1 MMLLKEY
8 DFIDNKFYIT
18 IPFQIFC
25 DDIQIVSLVNRQIK
39 FTLLNNENNLLS
51 CKLISKYTYY
61 FLDERKKIAKNMKHV
76 CIQLLSSVELNCK
89 NSSKT
94 FIHEINDY
102 GLYKGFFIE
111 CENVD
116 ELNEITLLLGTD
128 LNNLKIKTKYNC
140 FLIKVKC
147 IKINQN
153 LLYFPLNYDKSYKGR
168 NNDDFEGLLDL
179 INISVHCKII
189 IKFNNLQS
197 KICVYNLCAGSA
209 IYDKGLFIL
218 SSGLHENIHISKEYH
233 GEINEIQIYMPI
245 IDDNKLMCNITLENI
260 KNYLKYMV
268 CLKCNNNYDEIS
280 IKRWLENNNKCP
292 ICREIWVNF
301 NIYIN
306 GDLKFLT

>member
-1 MMLLKEY
+1 M
-8 DFIDNKFYIT
+8 
-18 IPFQIFC
+18 
-25 DDIQIVSLVNRQIK
+25 
-39 FTLLNNENNLLS
+39 
-51 CKLISKYTYY
+51 
-61 FLDERKKIAKNMKHV
+61 
-76 CIQLLSSVELNCK
+76 
-89 NSSKT
+89 
-94 FIHEINDY
+94 
-102 GLYKGFFIE
+102 
-111 CENVD
+111 
-116 ELNEITLLLGTD
+116 
-128 LNNLKIKTKYNC
+128 
-140 FLIKVKC
+140 
-147 IKINQN
+147 
-153 LLYFPLNYDKSYKGR
+153 
-168 NNDDFEGLLDL
+168 LDL